1 MTAKALLK
9 LMRSLGCEQIDQR
22 GSHVKMRAKGHCQTS
37 VPVHP
42 GETLGIGLM
51 NKIEADMEHCLGEG
65 WIK

>member
-1 MTAKALLK
+1 
-9 LMRSLGCEQIDQR
+9 
-22 GSHVKMRAKGHCQTS
+22 MRAKGHCQTS